1 MKVIFLY
8 IPDAYVTDSYILI
21 FFKKKKSKAKIIN
34 NQKFDLLHK
43 PQYIPSEYFTS

>member
-21 FFKKKKSKAKIIN
+21 FFKKNPKAEIIN
-34 NQKFDLLHK
+34 SQKFDLLHK

>member
-21 FFKKKKSKAKIIN
+21 FFKKKKPKAEIIN

>member
-1 MKVIFLY
+1 MPRPLGTKDRWKATL
-8 IPDAYVTDSYILI
+8 ILE
-21 FFKKKKSKAKIIN
+21 KKPKAEIIN